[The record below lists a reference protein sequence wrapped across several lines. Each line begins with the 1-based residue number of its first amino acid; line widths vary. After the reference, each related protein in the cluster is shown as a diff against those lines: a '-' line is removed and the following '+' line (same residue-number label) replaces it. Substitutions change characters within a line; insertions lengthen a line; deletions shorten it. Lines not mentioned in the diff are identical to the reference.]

1 MRRLAVA
8 AGAVLLGLAGA
19 WTAVCAVA
27 FYSTT
32 LGLGVG
38 VVATAAAIHAL
49 PAGWLRFGFTAGWL
63 SVLGIAVLGRAEG
76 DWVIQ
81 ADWHGYSLLAAS
93 LGFLMYVVVT
103 IPRRVAQPGGGHPTS

>member
-1 MRRLAVA
+1 
-8 AGAVLLGLAGA
+8 
-19 WTAVCAVA
+19 
-27 FYSTT
+27 
-32 LGLGVG
+32 
-38 VVATAAAIHAL
+38 
-49 PAGWLRFGFTAGWL
+49 
-63 SVLGIAVLGRAEG
+63 VLGIAVLGRAEG